1 MIELATRT
9 YQTNRDANVSSVEV
23 LSQLFTKIIGA
34 IDAAKVAAVNGRIEE
49 RHQLVSKATAALMGL
64 RQALD
69 LERGGTIASSL
80 DRLYQFAV
88 LRLTEF
94 EIKNDLRHA
103 DEAISVLAPI
113 GESWRSLANERPS
126 PPEASQLVVRH
137 ARNSAAAALGAYSL
151 KI

>member
-23 LSQLFTKIIGA
+23 LSQLFAKIIGA
-34 IDAAKVAAVNGRIEE
+34 IDAAKVAAENGRIEE

-69 LERGGTIASSL
+69 IERGGTIASSL

-94 EIKNDLRHA
+94 EIKNELRHA
-103 DEAISVLAPI
+103 EEAISVLAPI
-113 GESWRSLANERPS
+113 GESWRSLANERQS
-126 PPEASQLVVRH
+126 LPEASQLAARH
-137 ARNSAAAALGAYSL
+137 ARSASAAAPGAYSL

>member
-9 YQTNRDANVSSVEV
+9 YQLNRDANVSSVEV

-34 IDAAKVAAVNGRIEE
+34 IDAAKVAARNGRIEE
-49 RHQLVSKATAALMGL
+49 RHQLVSKATAALIGL

-88 LRLTEF
+88 ARLIEF
-94 EIKNDLRHA
+94 EIKNDARHA
-103 DEAISVLAPI
+103 EEAISVLAPI
-113 GESWRSLANERPS
+113 GESWRSLASERPS
-126 PPEASQLVVRH
+126 VPEAPQSSVPH
-137 ARNSAAAALGAYSL
+137 ARRNFSSSPGAYSL

>member
-9 YQTNRDANVSSVEV
+9 YQTNRDANVAGVEV

-34 IDAAKVAAVNGRIEE
+34 IDAAKVAAENGRIEE

-69 LERGGTIASSL
+69 LERGGTIALSL

-94 EIKNDLRHA
+94 EIKNDVRHA
-103 DEAISVLAPI
+103 EEAISVLAPI

-126 PPEASQLVVRH
+126 RPEASQLAARH
-137 ARNSAAAALGAYSL
+137 ARSGAATAPGAYSL